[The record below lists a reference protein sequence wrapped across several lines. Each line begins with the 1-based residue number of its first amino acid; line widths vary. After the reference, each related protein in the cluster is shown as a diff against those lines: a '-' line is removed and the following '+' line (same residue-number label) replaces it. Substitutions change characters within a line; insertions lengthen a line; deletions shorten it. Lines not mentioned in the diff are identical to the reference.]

1 MWGRIMEVDI
11 GGMKIKYPELTVE
24 FNESFDMDTTPLVSE
39 IKLYNL
45 SDNSIAAIL
54 QEKTVT
60 VNAGYQDTG
69 LFCISKGE
77 LRQAFT
83 KFEERDKIT
92 TLRTLNISPD
102 INALYMKTYS
112 KGTLLKDIFV
122 DLLKGSGVN
131 ITTLQVPSVSIPKA
145 YHLKGKK
152 VDILKKLCKEFGVN
166 MTIDNTGLTQIGKV
180 GILGEDTGY
189 LLKAETG
196 LIGSPVPVI
205 DEEGLLKY
213 EVKSMFLPGIKAM
226 SKLRIE
232 SKTLTGNVIVISGSH
247 DLSKDKWVTSLEVET
262 LA

>member
-1 MWGRIMEVDI
+1 MWGRIMEVNI
-11 GGMKIKYPELTVE
+11 GDMQIKYPELTVE
-24 FNESFDMDTTPLVSE
+24 FNETFDMDTTPLVSE

-83 KFEERDKIT
+83 KFEGRDKIT

-112 KGTLLKDIFV
+112 KGTSLKDIFT
-122 DLLKGSGVN
+122 DLLSGSGVN

-152 VDILKKLCKEFGVN
+152 VDVLKKLCKEFGIS

-180 GILGEDTGY
+180 GSLGEDTGY

-196 LIGSPVPVI
+196 LIGSPIPVI

-213 EVKSMFLPGIKAM
+213 EVKSMFLPGIKAL